1 LIVMRYT
8 NVSKLAPLMPAML
21 AGAILSQQ
29 ISIGQAA
36 EIVRVRGQVVSLN
49 GATLTVKSRTGED
62 VSVQLA
68 DKWAVGGIVKASMA
82 DIKPG
87 VFIGTAAVPQPGT
100 SLRALE
106 VVVFPDSM
114 RGTGEGSYAWDLKPQ
129 SSMTNAN
136 ITNAVDSVDGR
147 TVTLAFKGGT
157 KSVVIGAETPIVTFG
172 PADQSDIK
180 PGANVFVAAQKQA
193 DGSLSATR
201 VAVGKD
207 GLVPPM

>member
-1 LIVMRYT
+1 MISKTSFSTMRF
-8 NVSKLAPLMPAML
+8 LAPAVAAGLLVAAQAGL
-21 AGAILSQQ
+21 AR
-29 ISIGQAA
+29 AA
-36 EIVRVRGQVVSLN
+36 DVVRVRGEVVSLD
-49 GATLTVKSRTGED
+49 GAILTVKPHGGAN
-62 VSVQLA
+62 VAVHLA
-68 DKWAVGGIVKASMA
+68 DNWAVGGIVKASMA

-106 VVVFPDSM
+106 VVVFPEAM
-114 RGTGEGSYAWDLKPQ
+114 RGTGEGNYAWDLKPQ

-147 TVTLAFKGGT
+147 TVTLAYKGGT
-157 KSVVIGAETPIVTFG
+157 KSVVIGGDTPIVTFG
-172 PADQSDIK
+172 PADKSDIK
-180 PGANVFVAAQKQA
+180 AGANVFMAAQKQP
-193 DGSLSATR
+193 DGSLVATR

>member
-1 LIVMRYT
+1 LTRYYCLPKLTFIMPVML
-8 NVSKLAPLMPAML
+8 VGVML
-21 AGAILSQQ
+21 SPQ
-29 ISIGQAA
+29 ISFAQAA
-36 EIVRVRGQVVSLN
+36 EVVRVRGQVVSLN

-62 VSVQLA
+62 VAVQLA
-68 DKWAVGGIVKASMA
+68 DKWAVGGVVKASMA

-87 VFIGTAAVPQPGT
+87 VFVGTAAVPQNGT
-100 SLRALE
+100 SLHALE

-147 TVTLAFKGGT
+147 TVTLAYKGGT
-157 KSVVIGAETPIVTFG
+157 KSVVIGADTPIVTFG
-172 PADQSDIK
+172 AADRSDIK

-193 DGSLSATR
+193 DGTLVATR